1 MTGKGQVAP
10 PPAPVVTPD
19 TLNFGNIEVG
29 SQSSPMSVAVTAFS
43 GGPVTLTVGY
53 GTSTPFLLSPGMCAL
68 QTPCQFSVTFQPTAV
83 GDQNSFIVVT
93 DAITHETASV
103 DLKGSG
109 GDPIA
114 SLSSSSLT
122 FASRNQ
128 GSISIPQ
135 TITLTNLGD
144 ASLTLASVSFAG
156 ANPGDFSIQ
165 SNTCGSAV
173 AAGAN
178 CSIGVSFSPT
188 ASGSRSASLQIVNN
202 AASSP
207 DSVQLSGTGN

>member
-1 MTGKGQVAP
+1 
-10 PPAPVVTPD
+10 
-19 TLNFGNIEVG
+19 LNFGNIAVG
-29 SQSSPMSVAVTAFS
+29 SQSSPMAVAVTAFS
-43 GGPVTLTVGY
+43 GDPVTLTVGY
-53 GTSTPFLLSPGMCAL
+53 GTPTPFLLSPGTCAL

-93 DAITHETASV
+93 DAITHKTASV
-103 DLKGSG
+103 ILTGSG
-109 GDPIA
+109 GVPIA

-122 FASRNQ
+122 FAARNQ

-135 TITLTNLGD
+135 AMTLTNLGD
-144 ASLTLASVSFAG
+144 ASLTLTSVSLAG

-165 SNTCGSAV
+165 SNTCGTAL

-188 ASGSRSASLQIVNN
+188 ASGSRSASLQIVSN
-202 AASSP
+202 AVSSP
-207 DSVQLSGTGN
+207 DTVQLSGTGN